1 MSDDNNGSGAADT
14 GQVSVAELLARN
26 GAKVDTQS
34 GGGRRRRGMAGGI
47 SVAEL
52 TGEIP
57 IVRDETPAEAPDDD
71 TDASPETE
79 SPQDQPQQAE
89 AEESTRDAE
98 PERPA
103 PAPEPTRTTPR
114 IDDRR
119 GDTSARPTPAFGA
132 ARSARPEPALFSG
145 APSVAVDRL
154 RASTEERA
162 LAPER
167 SAQERPA
174 SDRLG
179 PPEQQRSM
187 PAEPEVD
194 ADEVTAE
201 TDAVTTIVPAVTDDP
216 ETPDTSTATD
226 DSTADDTDLD
236 TPTDAEPVARD
247 APVAT
252 SKSRSPVKQW
262 LSLIGQG
269 IVAIVLGALLFKG
282 FERLWEM
289 LPWVALVL
297 AFFVIVGLVAVVR
310 VLRRTD
316 DIVSILLA
324 VVVGGFVTLGP
335 LAFMLSTT

>member
-1 MSDDNNGSGAADT
+1 MSDENNDGAADT

-26 GAKVDTQS
+26 GAKVGTQS

-57 IVRDETPAEAPDDD
+57 IVRDETPAEAPDDE

-89 AEESTRDAE
+89 EPTRDAD

-119 GDTSARPTPAFGA
+119 REQQTRPTPAFGA

-145 APSVAVDRL
+145 APSMAVDRL

-167 SAQERPA
+167 PATERSAPDRPGTP
-174 SDRLG
+174 D
-179 PPEQQRSM
+179 QQRST

-201 TDAVTTIVPAVTDDP
+201 NDAVTTIVPAVTEDA
-216 ETPDTSTATD
+216 EAPDTTTATD
-226 DSTADDTDLD
+226 DPTDDAALA
-236 TPTDAEPVARD
+236 TPTDAEPVED
-247 APVAT
+247 APVAP

-282 FERLWEM
+282 FERLWDM

>member
-57 IVRDETPAEAPDDD
+57 IVRDEPPAEAPDDE

-79 SPQDQPQQAE
+79 SPQDQPRQAE

-119 GDTSARPTPAFGA
+119 REQQARPTPAFGA

-167 SAQERPA
+167 PAQERPA
-174 SDRLG
+174 SDRPG
-179 PPEQQRSM
+179 APEQQRST

-201 TDAVTTIVPAVTDDP
+201 NDAVTTIVPAVTEDS
-216 ETPDTSTATD
+216 ENPDTIATD
-226 DSTADDTDLD
+226 TADEADLA
-236 TPTDAEPVARD
+236 TPTDAEPVED
-247 APVAT
+247 APVAP